1 MMLYNS
7 RVIDKYGEE
16 KIEKMLMKIFCW
28 CYGLMLISIGFFH
41 VVGANFYITII
52 NRKKIV

>member
-16 KIEKMLMKIFCW
+16 KIGKMLMKRFCW